1 MSLSKWQEASLG
13 QCVKVQG
20 GFAFKSVDFCSL
32 GVPVIKIKNV
42 RSRYIDVLG
51 ADCVNAAV
59 AESARDYLLNDG
71 DILISMTGSGLNAP
85 NSVVGRV
92 ARYVGKSQCI
102 LINQRVGR
110 LAPKDAAK
118 LDKRFLFFLLSQ
130 NEVQDWLVS
139 NSTGSAN
146 QANISNAQI
155 ECLRFLFPP
164 IEDQRAIAGVLGV
177 LDDKIELN
185 RRMNATLEAM
195 ARALFKSWFVDF
207 DPIRAKMEGKQPFGM
222 DATTAALFPSRLTPS
237 PLGNIPEGWGLKKF
251 GDIIE
256 PQKGKSI
263 TKKTVSEGD
272 VPVVAGG
279 LDPAYYHNVSN
290 AEAPVITVSASG
302 ANAGFVRLYY
312 ENVWASDC
320 SYINKTHTPFV
331 YSAYALLKSR
341 QEEIYGMQQGA
352 AQPHIYPSDIMRL
365 EVVNPPS
372 AIWKAL
378 ERLISSFHMQIAV
391 NYSEIKSLEVIRDYL
406 LPKLISGD
414 IRIPNV
420 EKFVEVA

>member
-1 MSLSKWQEASLG
+1 MSLSTIRLG
-13 QCVKVQG
+13 DHVLKIGSGATPRG
-20 GFAFKSVDFCSL
+20 GKEVYLNIGTISFIRSQNIYNNSFEKSGLVYLTEEQAEELS
-32 GVPVIKIKNV
+32 NV
-42 RSRYIDVLG
+42 EVCPDDI
-51 ADCVNAAV
+51 
-59 AESARDYLLNDG
+59 LLNITG
-71 DILISMTGSGLNAP
+71 DS
-85 NSVVGRV
+85 V
-92 ARYVGKSQCI
+92 ARVCQVPNNVLPARVNQHVAIVRPIPEK
-102 LINQRVGR
+102 INAG
-110 LAPKDAAK
+110 
-118 LDKRFLFFLLSQ
+118 FLRYF
-130 NEVQDWLVS
+130 LVS
-139 NSTGSAN
+139 SEMQTHMLGLAASGATRPALTKGMIENFKIPFFSIEN
-146 QANISNAQI
+146 QK
-155 ECLRFLFPP
+155 
-164 IEDQRAIAGVLGV
+164 AIAGVLGA
-177 LDDKIELN
+177 LDHKIELN

-195 ARALFKSWFVDF
+195 ARALFKSWFVNF
-207 DPIRAKMEGKQPFGM
+207 DPVRAKMEGKQPFGM
-222 DATTAALFPSRLTPS
+222 DAATAALFPSRLTPS
-237 PLGNIPEGWGLKKF
+237 PLGDIPEGWGVKKF

-302 ANAGFVRLYY
+302 ANAGFIRLYY

-320 SYINKTHTPFV
+320 SYINKAHTPFV

-341 QEEIYGMQQGA
+341 QEEIYAMQQGA

-365 EVVNPPS
+365 EVVNPSS